1 MKYLGRAV
9 EERTSYSPSEEDLTG
24 RRLWR
29 TRELLEQTRRLHC
42 LVNVS
47 RQPEGQADR
56 SSDLPDVRPHV
67 LQLATLLP
75 PPPMQWLWLSN
86 ESTAESGSY
95 SSCYF
100 SIEQCGRSTYFKC
113 TYTWTCVATGPSPTT
128 TPHTLTTQN
137 MYVHTELSHPS
148 MCVASTTSSLLCIQM
163 HRFELSSWVC
173 PVCPMA
179 AYSRWV
185 TIVTYGSGSLYMCCG
200 VECIT
205 FNHVI
210 FYYMQRV
217 ASSDSAVGTDSHIS
231 CCPLES

>member
-1 MKYLGRAV
+1 MKYLSRAV
-9 EERTSYSPSEEDLTG
+9 EERTSCSSSEDDLIE

-75 PPPMQWLWLSN
+75 PPPSDF
-86 ESTAESGSY
+86 G
-95 SSCYF
+95 
-100 SIEQCGRSTYFKC
+100 
-113 TYTWTCVATGPSPTT
+113 SPTKALQSLVHT
-128 TPHTLTTQN
+128 VLAILALSSVGEAPTSNVHTREHALLQGLLPQPPHTHWRGNT
-137 MYVHTELSHPS
+137 YVHAELSHPS
-148 MCVASTTSSLLCIQM
+148 MCVAPTTSSLLCIQM
-163 HRFELSSWVC
+163 HRFELSNWVC

-231 CCPLES
+231 CCPLAS